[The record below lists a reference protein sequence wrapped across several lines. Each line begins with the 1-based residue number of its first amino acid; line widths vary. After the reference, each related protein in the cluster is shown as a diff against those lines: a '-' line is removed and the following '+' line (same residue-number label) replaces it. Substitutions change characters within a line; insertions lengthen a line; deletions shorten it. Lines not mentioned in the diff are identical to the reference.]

1 VSELNHEEGEMN
13 PATSGSI
20 DREADTTPGR
30 AMALPRHERHSAWT
44 IALHW
49 SSVIAVLVAAVA
61 ALWREAIEET
71 ALRNLLMDVHRQAGL
86 YVLVAL
92 GMRLVV
98 RFTVG
103 MADVTKD
110 MHVLLRWAAQG
121 AHAALY
127 VVLFVLPMLGW
138 AGSSAHGVPL
148 RLFGLLP
155 LPSLVEDDPDVADTL
170 TDYHLWAAWALLGL
184 VLMHIGAAIWHHLVR
199 RDGVL
204 AAMAPWVHRKRRS

>member
-1 VSELNHEEGEMN
+1 MN
-13 PATSGSI
+13 PATSGPI
-20 DREADTTPGR
+20 DREAEAAPGR
-30 AMALPRHERHSAWT
+30 ALALPRHQRHSGWT

-49 SSVIAVLVAAVA
+49 SSVIAVLIAAVA

-110 MHVLLRWAAQG
+110 MHFLLRWAAQG

-127 VVLFVLPMLGW
+127 VVLFALPMLGW
-138 AGSSAHGVPL
+138 AGSSAHGVSL

-155 LPSLVEDDPDVADTL
+155 LPSLVQDDPDVADTL

-184 VLMHIGAAIWHHLVR
+184 VLMHIGAAIWHYRVR

-204 AAMAPWVHRKRRS
+204 AAMAPWVRRSKR

>member
-1 VSELNHEEGEMN
+1 MN
-13 PATSGSI
+13 PATSGQI
-20 DREADTTPGR
+20 DREAEAGPGR
-30 AMALPRHERHSAWT
+30 AMATLRHERHSGWT

-49 SSVIAVLVAAVA
+49 SSVVAVLIAAVA
-61 ALWREAIEET
+61 ALWHEAIEET

-86 YVLVAL
+86 YVLVVL

-110 MHVLLRWAAQG
+110 MHFLLRWAAHG
-121 AHAALY
+121 AHIALY

-138 AGSSAHGVPL
+138 AGSSAHGVAL
-148 RLFGLLP
+148 RLFGVLP
-155 LPSLVEDDPDVADTL
+155 LPNLVGDDPDVADTL
-170 TDYHLWAAWALLGL
+170 TDYHVWAAWALLGL
-184 VLMHIGAAIWHHLVR
+184 VLMHVAAAGWHHLGR

-204 AAMAPWVHRKRRS
+204 AAMAPWVRRHPPR

>member
-1 VSELNHEEGEMN
+1 MH

-20 DREADTTPGR
+20 DREADAAAEWATDPLGR
-30 AMALPRHERHSAWT
+30 TRHSGWT

-49 SSVIAVLVAAVA
+49 SSVAAVLVAAVA

-110 MHVLLRWAAQG
+110 MHFLLRWAAQG

-127 VVLFVLPMLGW
+127 VVLFVLPVLGW

-155 LPSLVEDDPDVADTL
+155 LPSLVDDDPDVADTL
-170 TDYHLWAAWALLGL
+170 TDYHLWASWALLGL
-184 VLMHIGAAIWHHLVR
+184 VLMHIGAACWHHLVR

-204 AAMAPWVHRKRRS
+204 AAMAPWVRRKPRP

>member
-1 VSELNHEEGEMN
+1 MN
-13 PATSGSI
+13 PATSGPI
-20 DREADTTPGR
+20 DREAEAGAGR
-30 AMALPRHERHSAWT
+30 AMAAVRHERHSGWT

-49 SSVIAVLVAAVA
+49 SSVIAVLIAAVA
-61 ALWREAIEET
+61 ALWHEAIEET

-110 MHVLLRWAAQG
+110 MHFLLRWAAQG

-127 VVLFVLPMLGW
+127 AVLFALPMLGW
-138 AGSSAHGVPL
+138 AGSSAHGVSL

-155 LPSLVEDDPDVADTL
+155 LPSMVQDDPDVADTL

-204 AAMAPWVHRKRRS
+204 AAMAPWVRRSKP